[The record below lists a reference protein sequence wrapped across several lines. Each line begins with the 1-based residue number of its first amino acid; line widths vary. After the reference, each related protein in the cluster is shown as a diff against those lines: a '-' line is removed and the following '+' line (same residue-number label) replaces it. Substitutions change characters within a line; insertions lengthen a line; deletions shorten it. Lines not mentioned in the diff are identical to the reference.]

1 APSSTHAQYTAPGR
15 GSGAPL
21 AISTTARNTSANG
34 NPNRKRTWVAPTVPS
49 AAVSSRCAAL
59 RTVWLA
65 AAMTVKSAQSQ
76 DESLTRLQHEAWR
89 RRNPLAFEVD
99 ASDGFPCR
107 VFPAASILPIP
118 KEERQAHYIRAVE
131 GVAPTCP

>member
-1 APSSTHAQYTAPGR
+1 MPPAARPSSVAFRSMDVPGL
-15 GSGAPL
+15 S
-21 AISTTARNTSANG
+21 AITTT
-34 NPNRKRTWVAPTVPS
+34 PTVPS

-76 DESLTRLQHEAWR
+76 DESLTRLRHEAWR

-99 ASDGFPCR
+99 ASEGFPCR
-107 VFPAASILPIP
+107 VFRAASILPSP
-118 KEERQAHYIRAVE
+118 KEERQAHYI
-131 GVAPTCP
+131 